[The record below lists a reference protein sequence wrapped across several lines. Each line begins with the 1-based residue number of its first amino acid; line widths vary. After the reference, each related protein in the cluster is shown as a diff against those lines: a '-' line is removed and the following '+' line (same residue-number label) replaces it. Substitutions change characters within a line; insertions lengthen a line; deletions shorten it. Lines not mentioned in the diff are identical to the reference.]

1 MLSPAGEAARQLALL
16 GWLLLGVA
24 SAVVL
29 IVTVAIVIPLRG
41 RRLSLADAPLV
52 GSADHEDGIA
62 PIAIGVGLSI
72 IILIAAFIGT
82 VVTLHATA
90 TPPRTPALTVAVTA
104 HQWWWEVQ
112 YTDSSPGR
120 AVRTANE
127 FHIPVGQTVRLKVQS
142 ADVVHSFWVP
152 RLQGKVDVIPGETNV
167 FWIEADQPGTYYG
180 QCAKYCGMQHAHMAI
195 SVIAD
200 SPSDFAAWLDQQR
213 QPAQTPTDS
222 LARAGQT
229 AFANAPCAF
238 CHTIRGTEAA
248 GRAGPDLTHLA
259 GRSTIAAGELPNV
272 ASDLSAWVTNAP
284 SLKPGTLMPRMDLDP
299 RTLHAV
305 VAYLR
310 TLN

>member
-1 MLSPAGEAARQLALL
+1 MLSPAGEAAHRLALL

-29 IVTVAIVIPLRG
+29 IVTVAIIIPLR
-41 RRLSLADAPLV
+41 RRRVSLADAPLA
-52 GSADHEDGIA
+52 GSPDREDGVM
-62 PIAIGVGLSI
+62 PISIGVGLSI
-72 IILIAAFIGT
+72 LVLIAAYIGT
-82 VVTLHATA
+82 VVTLHATV
-90 TPPRTPALTVAVTA
+90 TPPRTPALTVSVTA
-104 HQWWWEVQ
+104 HQWWWEIE
-112 YTDSSPGR
+112 YTDANPGR
-120 AVRTANE
+120 SVRTANE
-127 FHIPVGQTVRLKVQS
+127 FHIPVGQTVRLELQS

-152 RLQGKVDVIPGETNV
+152 RLQGKVDVIPGETNS

-195 SVIAD
+195 FVIAD
-200 SPSDFAAWLDQQR
+200 SPSDFASWLDRQR
-213 QPAQTPTDS
+213 EPAHAPTDS
-222 LARAGQT
+222 LVQAGQT
-229 AFANAPCAF
+229 AFTNAPCAF

-259 GRSTIAAGELPNV
+259 GRGTIAAGELRNGTG
-272 ASDLSAWVTNAP
+272 DLSAWITNAP